1 MAKGKYEKWLTAD
14 SLILLEGWARDG
26 LTDKQ
31 IAKNIGISE
40 QTLNVWKK
48 SYPSLS
54 ESLKKGKEVV
64 DYEVQN
70 ALYKNA
76 IEGDTTA
83 QIFWLKNRQPDKWRN
98 KVETNQKE
106 QNRLLKAQ
114 ADGAVAK
121 AKILSDSADKL
132 AGNLKNNELLKALI
146 DVPVIDLGDADD

>member
-106 QNRLLKAQ
+106 QNRLLKAR